1 MKAPRTSHWN
11 AMIRIMQYLKIF
23 EGHGILYK
31 NGHPMIER
39 FTDADY
45 AKFPSEQKIY
55 YWILYIHER

>member
-31 NGHPMIER
+31 NGHLMIES
-39 FTDADY
+39 FTAADY

-55 YWILYIHER
+55 Y